1 MEDDYASA
9 SAREDFRWAR
19 LKATLKDVIARLR
32 GSSAHL
38 LSYDEIRQQLK
49 AVESPVKILR
59 EIPLDAIVG
68 SVGRYHDFTKDFLPR
83 TDSDKQR
90 WVAVKAAM
98 MSQRGV
104 PPIEV
109 YQLGEAY
116 FVKDGNHRVSVAKE
130 MDFKT
135 IEAYVTPVH
144 SVVPFTPDTDPTEL
158 IIKSEYAD
166 FLRQTN
172 LHKVRPHADFSVT
185 VTGQYEVLLDHIQVH
200 QYFMGLDLKRPVSY
214 EEAIEHWYEFVYK
227 PIIEML
233 AERGVFQAFPNRT
246 PTDLYVYLAKHREE
260 LEHNLGWSW
269 HLPEES
275 IVEDLAESLG
285 VKKTKP
291 EPTEYLFD
299 DILVAI
305 SGTEQSWIA
314 LEQAL
319 IIASQERSRLYG
331 LHVILDQEQAED
343 KRDLNDRFDKRCTE
357 TGVSGQLAF
366 ELGAVVPVI
375 SRRSVWADLVVA
387 SLTYPNTISSVW
399 LNTGFHALLRAVPK
413 PVLLVPAQATPMVQ
427 PLLAYDGTPK
437 SEIALYVA
445 TYMVKR
451 WNLPLDV
458 ITIKQR
464 GRTNKATLD
473 KAQRYL
479 KDHQVKARFWLE
491 KGDVVET
498 ILAKATQDQNDL
510 LILGSYEYNL
520 LLEPL
525 LGGTLDEFLQKC
537 KIPMLI
543 CQ

>member
-1 MEDDYASA
+1 MEDSYASS

-19 LKATLKDVIARLR
+19 LKATLKDVVARLT
-32 GSSAHL
+32 GSSAQL
-38 LSYDEIRQQLK
+38 LSYDEIRKQLK
-49 AVESPVKILR
+49 AVESPVKVLK

-83 TDSDKQR
+83 SDSDKQR

-98 MSQRGV
+98 LSPQGV

-130 MDFKT
+130 MDFKA

-172 LHKVRPHADFSVT
+172 LHHLRPHADFSVT

-200 QYFMGLDLKRPVSY
+200 QYFMGLDLKRSVSY
-214 EEAIEHWYEFVYK
+214 EEAVEHWYEFVYK
-227 PIIEML
+227 PITDML
-233 AERGVFQAFPNRT
+233 RERGVFQAFPNRS

-260 LEHNLGWSW
+260 IEQHLGWSW
-269 HLPEES
+269 QLSEES
-275 IVEDLAESLG
+275 IVDDLAESLG
-285 VKKTKP
+285 VKKQKS
-291 EPTEYLFD
+291 EQSQYLFD

-305 SGTEQSWIA
+305 SGTEQSWVA

-319 IIASQERSRLYG
+319 IIAKQERSRLYG
-331 LHVILDQEQAED
+331 LHVIVDPEHPLDKDQLSES
-343 KRDLNDRFDKRCTE
+343 FDKHCSEAR
-357 TGVSGQLAF
+357 VSGQLAF

-375 SRRSVWADLVVA
+375 SQRAVWADLVVA
-387 SLTYPNTISSVW
+387 SLNYSNTPSSVW

-413 PVLLVPAQATPMVQ
+413 PVLLVPAQASSLQ
-427 PLLAYDGTPK
+427 RPLLAYDGTPK

-445 TYMVKR
+445 TYLVKR

-473 KAQRYL
+473 KARKYL
-479 KDHQVKARFWLE
+479 REREVEATFWLE
-491 KGDVVET
+491 KGEVVDT
-498 ILAKATQDQNDL
+498 ILAKARQDQNDL
-510 LILGSYEYNL
+510 LILGSYEYSL

-525 LGGTLDEFLQKC
+525 LGGTLDKFLQKC
-537 KIPMLI
+537 NIPLLI